1 MFQFRFVTSDLS
13 VANVLEIDRISDNN
27 YTWSF
32 RAVNDCNTKTMLLTE
47 AKVYDNLRNL
57 FNLLYWNTN
66 QYSQFEFTTLG
77 FPQIVVNMSNAFMAL
92 PYIEATIYSHI
103 RNTDTA
109 ALSQQNEI
117 LEAEEAE
124 EAEADEVEEV
134 EDYEEAEADDEAD
147 DDADEEADDA
157 DEEADEE
164 AENSDS
170 EYADMPPLLCIRSSY
185 TPKRNTEYKCPSLK
199 RTVRNYS
206 QNEVIDEDGPCH
218 NTRSGKSSSLNNS
231 DRVSTHLFFD

>member
-13 VANVLEIDRISDNN
+13 VSNVLEINRVSENN

-32 RAVNDCNTKTMLLTE
+32 RGVNDCNTNTMLLTE

-57 FNLLYWNTN
+57 FSLLYWNTN

-103 RNTDTA
+103 RTA
-109 ALSQQNEI
+109 DAAAPSEQNEI
-117 LEAEEAE
+117 LGAEEDAE
-124 EAEADEVEEV
+124 EADEVDEV
-134 EDYEEAEADDEAD
+134 EDDEEADADDEDEDEDDADDEDEAD
-147 DDADEEADDA
+147 DSQDADYE
-157 DEEADEE
+157 DEDF
-164 AENSDS
+164 
-170 EYADMPPLLCIRSSY
+170 YADMPPLLPLRY
-185 TPKRNTEYKCPSLK
+185 ANTPTCTNKYNCPSLK
-199 RTVRNYS
+199 RTVRNCS

-218 NTRSGKSSSLNNS
+218 NTRSGKSRRLNNS
-231 DRVSTHLFFD
+231 DRVSTHLYFD